1 MGYWHT
7 PTGIDLALVIGG
19 NGTVIQAEKYYHVP
33 SPGPRAHGCPA
44 PRSQPTHRGVSRS
57 VVFWDSTGPH
67 VLELGAGP
75 WAAWV
80 ADGEAVFDLV
90 AVKEVRG

>member
-7 PTGIDLALVIGG
+7 PSGIELALVVDR

-33 SPGPRAHGCPA
+33 SPGPLANGCPV
-44 PRSQPTHRGVSRS
+44 PRSPPTHRGTSRS
-57 VVFWDSTGPH
+57 VVFWDASGQH
-67 VLELGAGP
+67 VIELGSGP

-80 ADGEAVFDLV
+80 AEGEGVFDLV
-90 AVKEVRG
+90 KTREVK